1 MCLTGATVVGSELV
15 LDGEFAQGGLIQGHT
30 EPGAEVRLDGRTVR
44 VSADGRFLLG
54 FGRDAASSASLA
66 VVMPNGQVENRKL
79 PVRSR
84 EYQIQRIDGLPDKMV
99 TPGEADLARIRAEQ
113 AQINAARQRDTV
125 TPYFTSGFV
134 WPANGIISGV
144 YGSQRVLNGKPRRPH
159 FGVDIA
165 APEGTPVRAPADGII
180 ALAHNDMY
188 FTGGTIFIDHGHG
201 LTSAFLHL
209 SKILVAEGLVVKQ
222 GDVVGELGATGRATG
237 PHLDWRMNLFNVR
250 VDPAF
255 LVGPMPA
262 AGD

>member
-1 MCLTGATVVGSELV
+1 
-15 LDGEFAQGGLIQGHT
+15 
-30 EPGAEVRLDGRTVR
+30 
-44 VSADGRFLLG
+44 
-54 FGRDAASSASLA
+54 
-66 VVMPNGQVENRKL
+66 
-79 PVRSR
+79 
-84 EYQIQRIDGLPDKMV
+84 
-99 TPGEADLARIRAEQ
+99 
-113 AQINAARQRDTV
+113 
-125 TPYFTSGFV
+125 
-134 WPANGIISGV
+134 
-144 YGSQRVLNGKPRRPH
+144 
-159 FGVDIA
+159 
-165 APEGTPVRAPADGII
+165 
-180 ALAHNDMY
+180 MY